1 MLLIALGSDSNRY
14 TGETWAEQV
23 DADAKSQGIYTRFSA
38 DPALPVNRDNACLL
52 IYNAMQETAS
62 LPMRPELGLP
72 AKFLFPRALLPRR
85 YL

>member
-38 DPALPVNRDNACLL
+38 DPACRSTGTTPAC
-52 IYNAMQETAS
+52 
-62 LPMRPELGLP
+62 
-72 AKFLFPRALLPRR
+72 
-85 YL
+85 